1 MAANGAP
8 RYTDRV
14 KKTTLEIDEK
24 LVEEASRVLGTR
36 GLKAT
41 VDRAL
46 REAIA
51 AEARRQVVDQLS
63 TMDGL
68 ELDDPAVRRQAWR

>member
-1 MAANGAP
+1 M
-8 RYTDRV
+8 
-14 KKTTLEIDEK
+14 KKTTLEVDEV

-46 REAIA
+46 REVVA
-51 AEARRQVVDQLS
+51 AEARRQVVEQLS
-63 TMDGL
+63 TMEGL
-68 ELDDPAVRRQAWR
+68 ELDSPAVRAQAWR